1 MRETTRDARSEGSVV
16 GRLGLP
22 VQVAP
27 IDRTPSGVALASGSG
42 VEPAFWGALAS
53 TLIPIAAKQIGKWF

>member
-22 VQVAP
+22 LQVAP
-27 IDRTPSGVALASGSG
+27 IDRTSTGVALADSSG
-42 VEPAFWGALAS
+42 VEPAIWGALAS
-53 TLIPIAAKQIGKWF
+53 ALIPIAAKQIGKWF

>member
-1 MRETTRDARSEGSVV
+1 MVDQ
-16 GRLGLP
+16 LGLP